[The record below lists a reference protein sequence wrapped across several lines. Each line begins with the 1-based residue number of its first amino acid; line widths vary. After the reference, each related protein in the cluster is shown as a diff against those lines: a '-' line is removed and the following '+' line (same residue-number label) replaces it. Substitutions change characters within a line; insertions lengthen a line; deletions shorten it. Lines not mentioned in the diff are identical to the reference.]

1 MVKAIEELKEYIKA
15 DNSWYHPTSWKA
27 KLIDRISSN
36 NDLKL
41 KKFLLFLR
49 KSEYHLNNSKGSH
62 YHTYLYWYYEGKKNR
77 LGRKLGI
84 EIYPNCFGKGLS
96 IWHAG
101 GIVVNP
107 AVKAGEN
114 CTLHGGNCIG
124 NKGSINV
131 NPVLGDN
138 VDIGYGAAIVG
149 DVYVAD
155 NTVIGANAVV
165 VKSINEAGK
174 TVVGI
179 PARENRKPSSFAME

>member
-1 MVKAIEELKEYIKA
+1 MIKTKEDLKEYIKS
-15 DNSWYHPTSWKA
+15 DNSWYTTTGWKSRM
-27 KLIDRISSN
+27 IDFISSDN
-36 NDLKL
+36 RRTL
-41 KKFLLFLR
+41 KKFLILLR
-49 KSEYHLNNSKGSH
+49 KSEYHLNNTEGSR
-62 YHTYLYWYYEGKKNR
+62 YHTYLYWYYEGRKNR

-84 EIYPNCFGKGLS
+84 EIYPNCFGKGLE

-114 CTLHGGNCIG
+114 CVLHGGNCIG

-131 NPVLGDN
+131 NPVLGNN
-138 VDIGYGAAIVG
+138 VDIGFGASIVG

-165 VKSINEAGK
+165 VKSVNERGK
-174 TVVGI
+174 IVVGV
-179 PARENRKPSSFAME
+179 PAHEIK

>member
-1 MVKAIEELKEYIKA
+1 MIKTKENLKEYIEA
-15 DNSWYHPTSWKA
+15 DNSWYQKESLKTRI
-27 KLIDRISSN
+27 IDRISSDN
-36 NDLKL
+36 RMKL
-41 KKFLLFLR
+41 KQFLVLLR
-49 KSEYHLNNSKGSH
+49 KSEYHLNNTKGSH
-62 YHTYLYWYYEGKKNR
+62 YHTYLYWIYEGKKNR

-131 NPVLGDN
+131 TPVLGDN
-138 VDIGYGAAIVG
+138 VDIGYGASIIG
-149 DVYVAD
+149 DVYIAD
-155 NTVIGANAVV
+155 NTIIGTNAVV
-165 VKSINEAGK
+165 VKSVNEPGK
-174 TVVGI
+174 TVVGV
-179 PARENRKPSSFAME
+179 PAREI

>member
-1 MVKAIEELKEYIKA
+1 MIRTKRELKEYIKA
-15 DNSWYHPTSWKA
+15 DNSWYHPSSRKA
-27 KLIDRISSN
+27 KVIDRITSDN
-36 NDLKL
+36 NYQL
-41 KKFLLFLR
+41 KKFLVFLR

-62 YHTYLYWYYEGKKNR
+62 YHTYMHWLYEGKKNR

-101 GIVVNP
+101 GIVVNH

-124 NKGSINV
+124 NKGSVNV
-131 NPVLGDN
+131 NPVLGDH
-138 VDIGYGAAIVG
+138 VDIGYGATIVG

-155 NTVIGANAVV
+155 NTVIGTNAVV
-165 VKSINEAGK
+165 IKSVNESGT
-174 TVVGI
+174 TVVGV
-179 PARENRKPSSFAME
+179 PAHELRETTKN